1 MPKITFIEH
10 SGEKHEIEADTGIS
24 VMEVAINNGVPGI
37 DADCGG
43 ACSCATCHVMVE
55 GGWFEKLPEIDEMEE
70 SMLGLNTMREANSR
84 LSCQLDC
91 TDELDGIV
99 LQLPEFQ
106 G

>member
-43 ACSCATCHVMVE
+43 ACSCATCHVMVA
-55 GGWFEKLPEIDEMEE
+55 GDWFDKLPEIDAMEE
-70 SMLGLNTMREANSR
+70 SMLGLNTMRETNSR
-84 LSCQLDC
+84 LSCQLDS
-91 TDELDGIV
+91 TDELDGLV